1 MEVMLDGDWSAGRFN
16 LRRPRIIILTRGDES
31 HFYYPAIP
39 RIKILNFCQFW
50 NSLLENKSTKIE
62 KQQTWA

>member
-39 RIKILNFCQFW
+39 RIKILNFCQF
-50 NSLLENKSTKIE
+50 
-62 KQQTWA
+62 